1 MKGLNISLIILLI
14 IDLVFSFYQ
23 YYYIPLDGDMAAIIV
38 PSPQFQKM
46 MQDPFGMHALNN
58 HEMYMGS
65 NRFFAHWTM
74 KLYFETIPILLQ
86 HFTDPITSIY
96 LSCAFAKII
105 THLLLVILVWFY
117 CLEKPIIKSL
127 HFILFTLIISSFF
140 QTYGFHN
147 TMGIIDTSITYQF
160 FYAWPMC
167 LLMVFYLPFII
178 RFYHNKHFQFSPI
191 QQIFSY
197 LLALIMAFNGP
208 LLPAIVTIISFI
220 IATSLI
226 CSCLKKHEGITFI
239 NYIKQQISLIPKPF
253 IFLYFF
259 TLITS
264 IYSLYIGTFN
274 VENLNTKA
282 SILERYQKLPF
293 GLFKILSENLGWSL
307 IIVFTCTNIYLAR
320 KINALSTYKM
330 NRTIKYIGLFILLY
344 IALLPLGGYREYRP
358 FILRYDTLIP
368 VTLIILML
376 NGTLIINNLH
386 HINQQYKKYYIGF
399 LVFIVA
405 AFNISDSKIPKN
417 NLCEKNALL
426 NISNSNNDTLRL
438 TNDCTVMSWNKIK
451 KSEALHLNSIFLK
464 NVNVI
469 QKNVI
474 FYHYE

>member
-1 MKGLNISLIILLI
+1 MKGLHISLLILFI
-14 IDLVFSFYQ
+14 IDIVFSFYQ

-38 PSPQFQKM
+38 PSPQFQIM
-46 MQDPFGMHALNN
+46 MHDPFGIHAIVN

-74 KLYFETIPILLQ
+74 KLYFESIPILFQ

-147 TMGIIDTSITYQF
+147 TMAIIDTSITYHF

-191 QQIFSY
+191 QQFFSY
-197 LLALIMAFNGP
+197 LLALIIAFNGP

-220 IATSLI
+220 IAMSLI
-226 CSCLKKHEGITFI
+226 WACLKNHEKNTFFNYFKH
-239 NYIKQQISLIPKPF
+239 QISLIPKSF
-253 IFLYFF
+253 IFIYFF

-274 VENLNTKA
+274 IENLNLKL

-293 GLFKILSENLGWSL
+293 GLFKILTENLGWSL
-307 IIVFTCTNIYLAR
+307 IIVFTCTNTYLAR
-320 KINALSTYKM
+320 KTNALSTYKM
-330 NRTIKYIGLFILLY
+330 NRTIKYIGLFILL
-344 IALLPLGGYREYRP
+344 
-358 FILRYDTLIP
+358 
-368 VTLIILML
+368 
-376 NGTLIINNLH
+376 
-386 HINQQYKKYYIGF
+386 
-399 LVFIVA
+399 
-405 AFNISDSKIPKN
+405 
-417 NLCEKNALL
+417 
-426 NISNSNNDTLRL
+426 
-438 TNDCTVMSWNKIK
+438 
-451 KSEALHLNSIFLK
+451 
-464 NVNVI
+464 
-469 QKNVI
+469 
-474 FYHYE
+474 

>member
-344 IALLPLGGYREYRP
+344 IALLPLGGFREYRP

>member
-1 MKGLNISLIILLI
+1 MKGLHISLLILFI
-14 IDLVFSFYQ
+14 IDIVFSFYQ

-38 PSPQFQKM
+38 PSPQFQIM
-46 MQDPFGMHALNN
+46 MHDPFGIHAIVN

-74 KLYFETIPILLQ
+74 KLYFETIPILFQ
-86 HFTDPITSIY
+86 QFTDPITSIY

-105 THLLLVILVWFY
+105 THLLLVLLVWFY
-117 CLEKPIIKSL
+117 CSEKPIIKSF

-147 TMGIIDTSITYQF
+147 TMAIIDNSITYHF

-167 LLMVFYLPFII
+167 LLMLFYLPFII

-220 IATSLI
+220 IAMSLI
-226 CSCLKKHEGITFI
+226 WACLKNHEKNTFFNYFKH
-239 NYIKQQISLIPKPF
+239 QISLIPKSF
-253 IFLYFF
+253 IFIYFF

-274 VENLNTKA
+274 IENLNLKL

-293 GLFKILSENLGWSL
+293 GLFKILTENLGWSL
-307 IIVFTCTNIYLAR
+307 IIVFTCTNTYLAR

-386 HINQQYKKYYIGF
+386 HINHQYKKYYIGF

-405 AFNISDSKIPKN
+405 ALNISDSKIPKN

-426 NISNSNNDTLRL
+426 NISNSNNDTLKL

-469 QKNVI
+469 QKHVI

>member
-1 MKGLNISLIILLI
+1 MKGLNISLIILFI
-14 IDLVFSFYQ
+14 IDIVISFYQ
-23 YYYIPLDGDMAAIIV
+23 YYYIPLDGDMSAIIV
-38 PSPQFQKM
+38 PSSQFQKM
-46 MQDPFGMHALNN
+46 MQDPFGMHALIN

-74 KLYFETIPILLQ
+74 KLYFETIPILIQ
-86 HFTDPITSIY
+86 YFNDPITSIY

-105 THLLLVILVWFY
+105 THLLLVLFVWFY
-117 CLEKPIIKSL
+117 CFEKPSIKSH

-147 TMGIIDTSITYQF
+147 TMAIIDTSITYHF

-167 LLMVFYLPFII
+167 LLMLFYLPFIFH
-178 RFYHNKHFQFSPI
+178 FYHHKHFHFRPI
-191 QQIFSY
+191 QQMFSY

-220 IATSLI
+220 IAMSLI
-226 CSCLKKHEGITFI
+226 WTCLKKHEENTFF
-239 NYIKQQISLIPKPF
+239 NYFKHQISLIPKSF
-253 IFLYFF
+253 VFLYFF
-259 TLITS
+259 SLMTS

-274 VENLNTKA
+274 VENLNTKIA
-282 SILERYQKLPF
+282 ILDRYQKLPN
-293 GLFKILSENLGWSL
+293 GLFKILTENLGWSL
-307 IIVFTCTNIYLAR
+307 IIVITFTNIYLER
-320 KINALSTYKM
+320 KINSLSTFKI

-344 IALLPLGGYREYRP
+344 LVLLPLGGYREYRP
-358 FILRYDTLIP
+358 FIIRNDTLIP
-368 VTLIILML
+368 VTIIILIL
-376 NGTLIINNLH
+376 NGILILNNLH
-386 HINQQYKKYYIGF
+386 HINQQFKKYYIGF
-399 LVFIVA
+399 LLFIVV
-405 AFNISDSKIPKN
+405 AFNISDSKIPKT

-426 NISNSNNDTLRL
+426 NISNSKIDTLRL

>member
-1 MKGLNISLIILLI
+1 MKGLHISLLILFI
-14 IDLVFSFYQ
+14 IDIVFSFYQ
-23 YYYIPLDGDMAAIIV
+23 YYYIPLDGDLSAIIA

-46 MQDPFGMHALNN
+46 MHDPFGMHALIN

-74 KLYFETIPILLQ
+74 KLYFESIPILFQ

-105 THLLLVILVWFY
+105 THLLLVILAWYY

-147 TMGIIDTSITYQF
+147 TMAIIDTSITYHF

-220 IATSLI
+220 IAMSII
-226 CSCLKKHEGITFI
+226 CACLKNHEKNTFF
-239 NYIKQQISLIPKPF
+239 NYFKLQISLIPKSL

-259 TLITS
+259 TIITS

-274 VENLNTKA
+274 VENLNTKV

-307 IIVFTCTNIYLAR
+307 FIVFTCTNIYLAR

-386 HINQQYKKYYIGF
+386 HINQRYKKYYIGF

-405 AFNISDSKIPKN
+405 ALNISDSKIPKN

-469 QKNVI
+469 QKDVI

>member
-1 MKGLNISLIILLI
+1 MKGLHISLLILFI
-14 IDLVFSFYQ
+14 IDIVFSFYQ
-23 YYYIPLDGDMAAIIV
+23 YYYIPLDGDLSANIA

-46 MQDPFGMHALNN
+46 MHDPFGMHALIN

-74 KLYFETIPILLQ
+74 KLYFESIPILFQ

-105 THLLLVILVWFY
+105 THLLLVILAWYY

-147 TMGIIDTSITYQF
+147 TMAIIDTSITYHF

-208 LLPAIVTIISFI
+208 LLPAIVTNISFI
-220 IATSLI
+220 IAMSLI
-226 CSCLKKHEGITFI
+226 WACLKNHEKNTFF
-239 NYIKQQISLIPKPF
+239 NYFKLQISLIPKSF

-259 TLITS
+259 TIITS

-274 VENLNTKA
+274 IENLNLKL

-307 IIVFTCTNIYLAR
+307 FIVFTCTNIYLAR

-405 AFNISDSKIPKN
+405 ALNISDSKIPKN

-469 QKNVI
+469 QKDVI